1 MLITLTRPLVLAKY
15 TPPKALYV
23 QEIPAL
29 IYAHMPTLTLIAD
42 VTYGLFSTS
51 TNTPQPP
58 KLDVPITKGYETQ

>member
-42 VTYGLFSTS
+42 VTHGLFSTS